1 MHVEILTMESILLST
16 EAKSVVVPG
25 KGGQF
30 EMLNNHAPII
40 SLLKKGTI
48 KVTNNNNEVKLIE
61 ISSGSVEMSN
71 NKITILAE
79 TE

>member
-1 MHVEILTMESILLST
+1 MKVEILTLEKQVLAT
-16 EAKSVVVPG
+16 EAQSVVVPG
-25 KGGQF
+25 KNGKF

-40 SLLKKGTI
+40 SLLNNGTI
-48 KVTNNNNEVKLIE
+48 KVTDLNKKEHLID
-61 ISSGSVEMSN
+61 IISGSIEMLN

>member
-1 MHVEILTMESILLST
+1 MTVEILTLEKILLSGD
-16 EAKSVVVPG
+16 AVSVVVPG
-25 KGGQF
+25 KNGRF

>member
-25 KGGQF
+25 QGGKF

-40 SLLKKGTI
+40 SILEKGHI
-48 KVTNNNNEVKLIE
+48 KVVDNNNEEKLIE
-61 ISSGSVEMSN
+61 INGGSIEMSH
-71 NKITILAE
+71 NKITILAQE
-79 TE
+79 S

>member
-1 MHVEILTMESILLST
+1 MNIEILTLEKKILSI
-16 EAKSVVVPG
+16 EAKSVIVPG
-25 KGGQF
+25 KNGKF

-40 SLLKKGTI
+40 SILDKGTI
-48 KVTNNNNEVKLIE
+48 KVTDINKKEQFVDILGGSIE
-61 ISSGSVEMSN
+61 MFN

>member
-1 MHVEILTMESILLST
+1 MKVEILTLEKKIMSMD
-16 EAKSVVVPG
+16 AQSVIVPG
-25 KGGQF
+25 KNGKF

-40 SLLKKGTI
+40 SILNNGTI
-48 KVTNNNNEVKLIE
+48 KVTDLNKKEHFVDIL
-61 ISSGSVEMSN
+61 SGSIEMLN

>member
-40 SLLKKGTI
+40 SILDKGYI
-48 KVTNNNNEVKLIE
+48 KVVDNNNEEKLIE
-61 ISSGSVEMSN
+61 INGGSIEMSN
-71 NKITILAE
+71 NKITILAN
-79 TE
+79 TA

>member
-1 MHVEILTMESILLST
+1 MIVEILTLEHILLST

-25 KGGQF
+25 KTGRF

-40 SLLKKGTI
+40 SLLQKGAI
-48 KVTNNNNEVKLIE
+48 KVTNMNNEEKIIE
-61 ISSGSVEMSN
+61 ISSGSIEMSN
-71 NKITILAE
+71 KKITILAE